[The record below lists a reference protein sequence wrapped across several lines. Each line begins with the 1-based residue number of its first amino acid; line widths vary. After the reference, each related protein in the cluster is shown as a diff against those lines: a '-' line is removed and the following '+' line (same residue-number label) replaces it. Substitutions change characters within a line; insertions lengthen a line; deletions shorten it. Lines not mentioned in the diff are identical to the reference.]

1 MSNLKSNMSK
11 PITYLLL
18 WVLSHGLIGKAFL
31 TKSRASSGLWLYEP
45 AGEPEQYYQSYG
57 RTTDRIRKTWFS
69 KSFCVFTQS
78 FGSPQLNVQDAPSI
92 RAGRS
97 CCCHCY
103 CLSDTALMGRGV
115 TKFMRSQCSV
125 CEHLLC
131 LAAQHSFLLVLHLC
145 FSLSF
150 LFYFIIY
157 LDTHDCI

>member
-18 WVLSHGLIGKAFL
+18 WVLSHGLVGKAFL

-45 AGEPEQYYQSYG
+45 AGEPEQYYQSHG
-57 RTTDRIRKTWFS
+57 RTTDRIRKTWLS

-78 FGSPQLNVQDAPSI
+78 FGSPPLNVQDAPSI

-97 CCCHCY
+97 RCCHCY
-103 CLSDTALMGRGV
+103 CLSDNSTDGQRGYEVYEV
-115 TKFMRSQCSV
+115 TVLGLWAPPVSPSPTLFSV
-125 CEHLLC
+125 RLT
-131 LAAQHSFLLVLHLC
+131 
-145 FSLSF
+145 SLF